1 MFGVASWCLCE
12 EFFVMRTS
20 LLLFLDINIKT
31 IRSLNFSNLV
41 PLSNSQLKFLLVRVR
56 VNDQKSPIDNKLIEL
71 YSYNYFSYLA
81 RGHSTYSTRGPRIL
95 QSDRLEA
102 LRSRIRQL
110 HLRWH
115 RTDAPVPLDT
125 ELRSASA
132 FFLQY
137 VEGKGGGLGSGSEDG
152 HGLGWSWPR
161 SNSRRAGL
169 YRR

>member
-12 EFFVMRTS
+12 EFFVMRKNA
-20 LLLFLDINIKT
+20 LQFLDQCHFGSFSAVPVFSIK
-31 IRSLNFSNLV
+31 I
-41 PLSNSQLKFLLVRVR
+41 FLFRTVRVR
-56 VNDQKSPIDNKLIEL
+56 VKNHHSLIEL
-71 YSYNYFSYLA
+71 YQGTRTPAYTLNYFSYLA

>member
-1 MFGVASWCLCE
+1 MPLGIQ
-12 EFFVMRTS
+12 
-20 LLLFLDINIKT
+20 LD
-31 IRSLNFSNLV
+31 SVLV
-41 PLSNSQLKFLLVRVR
+41 PVFSIKIFLLVRVR
-56 VNDQKSPIDNKLIEL
+56 LYESKITILNDSLIEL
-71 YSYNYFSYLA
+71 YQGTRTPAYTLNYFSYLA
-81 RGHSTYSTRGPRIL
+81 RWHSTYSTRGPRIL

-115 RTDAPVPLDT
+115 RTDALVPLDT